1 MTSPNFEIQ
10 SCDRFGGNVYT
21 HPLAK
26 GLDPASEI
34 LSDPGSFRFS
44 VPISDRQAVRLRPGR
59 REVLVWLGDRLVW
72 AGRVVFRRLSDDLT
86 RYEIDCEGL
95 LSYFEKRVFG
105 KAGRTNRLVNGSFDT
120 GNLQGWQAEGV
131 TANVVTEWGAK
142 PGQTHQVN
150 LWQAVPGVDTFLRQT
165 ITVDGGNLFTLSAW
179 FHLRGDA
186 EWAGPALDGRGLY
199 VERRS
204 PDGATVEDSQFFA
217 ITDDTRRGVFERA
230 TLTIDT
236 PPGRNSILDV
246 RLYAPAFVNP
256 NPTPPRPPG
265 GIIWDQVSVT
275 AMESSSWS
283 HADMATIMNGIV
295 AHAQDPAYGKSDLN
309 ITPAAT
315 PTGVFLDR
323 AYQHAEHDEIL
334 GALTEF
340 PDAGLCDIEVQSTNH
355 GTSRLFK
362 IHYPRRGR
370 DLTGVYTF
378 ELDAAGGIR
387 KLVALEEDGNKIK
400 NAVIMQG
407 EGSGPER
414 DEASAVDTSMTD
426 GIVYESV
433 EQSDVGANHDLLPN
447 LAAEAVARGRKAPLV
462 PQIVLDLSWAD
473 KLEVGDKV
481 SVYLD
486 IVGVN
491 DDEGNEIANVS
502 LKCRIVE
509 LAYDVENDQ
518 LLVTFNDS

>member
-1 MTSPNFEIQ
+1 MTSPHFEIQ
-10 SCDRFGGNVYT
+10 SCDRFGGNVYS
-21 HPLAK
+21 HPQAK
-26 GLDPASEI
+26 GMDPASDV
-34 LSDPGSFRFS
+34 LSAPGSFRFS
-44 VPISDRQAVRLRPGR
+44 VPVSDPQARRLRPGA
-59 REVLVWLGDRLVW
+59 REVLVWMGEKTVW
-72 AGRVVFRRLSDDLT
+72 EGRVVFRRLSDDLT

-95 LSYFEKRVFG
+95 LSYFEHRVFG
-105 KAGRTNRLVNGSFDT
+105 KAGRTNLLVNGSFDT

-142 PGQTHQVN
+142 PGQKYQAN

-165 ITVDGGNLFTLSAW
+165 ITVSGGHLLTLSAW

-199 VERRS
+199 VERRT
-204 PDGATVEDSQFFA
+204 PDGSTVEDSQYFA
-217 ITDDTRRGVFERA
+217 ITDETRRGVFERA

-283 HADMATIMNGIV
+283 HADMATIINGIV
-295 AHAQDPAYGKSDLN
+295 AHAQDPAYGKSNLN
-309 ITPAAT
+309 ITPNAA
-315 PTGVFLDR
+315 PTGVYLDR

-334 GALTEF
+334 DALTEF
-340 PDAGLCDIEVQSTNH
+340 PDAGLCDIQVRSTNH
-355 GTSRLFK
+355 GASRFLD
-362 IHYPRRGR
+362 IHYPKRGVDR
-370 DLTGVYTF
+370 TATYTF
-378 ELDAAGGIR
+378 ELDAEGGIR
-387 KLVALEEDGNKIK
+387 KLVSLEEDGTKIK
-400 NAVIMQG
+400 NAIIMQG

-414 DEASAVDTSMTD
+414 DEASAVDTSKTD
-426 GIVYESV
+426 GIVYEAV
-433 EQSDVGANHDLLPN
+433 EQSDVGANHDLLPS
-447 LAAEAVARGRKAPLV
+447 LAAEAVARNLKAPLV
-462 PQIVLDLSWAD
+462 PQVALDLSWAG
-473 KLEVGDKV
+473 KLNVGDWV

-486 IVGVN
+486 INGIN
-491 DDEGNEIANVS
+491 DDAGSDSSNIYV
-502 LKCRIVE
+502 KCRIVE
-509 LAYDVENDQ
+509 LAYDVENDL